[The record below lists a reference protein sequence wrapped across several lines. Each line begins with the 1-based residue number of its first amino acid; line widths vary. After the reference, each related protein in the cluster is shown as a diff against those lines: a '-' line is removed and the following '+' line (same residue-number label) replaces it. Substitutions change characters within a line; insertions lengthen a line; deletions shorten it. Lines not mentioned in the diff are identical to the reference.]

1 MIEEARIKQKKLMNI
16 VNDYGSIILET
27 KRLKIIG
34 LKIITSKQLF
44 QRLQTDF
51 AHVKADN
58 TSENVLNE
66 ILQLIFHCSKQ
77 NKFSIYSNIV
87 N

>member
-1 MIEEARIKQKKLMNI
+1 MIEEARIKQKNLMNI
-16 VNDYGSIILET
+16 VNDYGSIILEA

-34 LKIITSKQLF
+34 LKIITSKQLL

-51 AHVKADN
+51 AHVKADKP
-58 TSENVLNE
+58 SENVLNE
-66 ILQLIFHCSKQ
+66 ILQLILHCSKQ
-77 NKFSIYSNIV
+77 NKFSIYNIIV

>member
-1 MIEEARIKQKKLMNI
+1 MIEEARIKQKKLMSI

-34 LKIITSKQLF
+34 LKIITSKQLL

-51 AHVKADN
+51 AHVKADK

-66 ILQLIFHCSKQ
+66 ILQLILHCSKQ
-77 NKFSIYSNIV
+77 NKFSIYNIIV

>member
-1 MIEEARIKQKKLMNI
+1 MIEEARIKQKNLMNI
-16 VNDYGSIILET
+16 VNDYGSIILEA
-27 KRLKIIG
+27 KR
-34 LKIITSKQLF
+34 LKIITSKQLL